1 MIARV
6 SKGYAGL
13 VTLIVLLVVLVAG
26 WSQSQRIADWL
37 RLRGYQP
44 PTEIAAIV
52 EQTTMTKQG
61 KHLFY
66 INRPALEDKATFR
79 QNCPDYEATIVI
91 GCYRQGQGGIHV
103 LKVDDPRL
111 EGVEQVTAAHEML
124 HAAYDRLTRGERQQI
139 EGWLNDYAKNGL
151 TDARVKD
158 TLKSYETTEPG
169 QQTNEMY
176 AIFGTELPDLPA
188 ELERHYS
195 RYFNDRAAVVRFA
208 ANYQEAFT
216 SRQKQVDAYDQ
227 QLNSLN
233 AKIKA
238 NSELLSRRRD
248 ELTASERQLNGYRQS
263 GDIARY
269 NSGVENYNREV
280 ADYNS
285 LLEQTRSLINEHNRI
300 VVLRNDIAA
309 QTVELRQAIDSDELP
324 QSR

>member
-13 VTLIVLLVVLVAG
+13 VTLIVLLLVLVVG

-44 PTEIAAIV
+44 PAEIAAIA
-52 EQTTMTKQG
+52 EQTTMTGLG

-124 HAAYDRLTRGERQQI
+124 HAAYDRLKRGERQQI
-139 EGWLNDYAKNGL
+139 EEWLNDYAKNGL
-151 TDARVKD
+151 TDVRVKD

-176 AIFGTELPDLPA
+176 AIFGTELPDLPT
-188 ELERHYS
+188 ELEQHYS
-195 RYFNDRAAVVRFA
+195 RYFSDRAAVVRFA

-227 QLNSLN
+227 QLNGLN
-233 AKIKA
+233 TRIKA
-238 NSELLSRRRD
+238 NTELLSRRRD
-248 ELTASERQLNGYRQS
+248 DLTASERQLNDYRQS
-263 GDIARY
+263 GDVARY
-269 NSGVENYNREV
+269 NAGVDGYNRQV

-285 LLEQTRSLINEHNRI
+285 LLEQTRGLINEHNRI